1 VTRTLITDRDGDT
14 WEVSAGLLRD
24 TETGRLMSRE
34 QVEEFFGPLT
44 ADIDD

>member
-1 VTRTLITDRDGDT
+1 MTRTLITDRDGDT
-14 WEVSAGLLRD
+14 WEVLADALRD